1 MPELTSLTT
10 YMSETPS
17 PSCIPV
23 SLTFSVGGGCI
34 LSPLDMPKLA
44 TVTLSPSAFKHRTS
58 IVKEGVCSLVPSR
71 CRHWRAGEVL

>member
-10 YMSETPS
+10 YMSGDSKSFVYPR
-17 PSCIPV
+17 V
-23 SLTFSVGGGCI
+23 LTFSVGGGCI
-34 LSPLDMPKLA
+34 LSLLDMPKLA

-58 IVKEGVCSLVPSR
+58 VVKEGACSLAPSR